1 MEQYISVDLKRTGN
15 RNMKGTIPK
24 DTFSANIGKVSMEVE
39 QNDPLALVA
48 NNGNL
53 QCAEAS
59 QAPEQT
65 TPKQMTTD
73 KAANYSDHQCVICL
87 ESLDKEHK
95 TLQKCKHKFCA
106 PCIDR
111 QFEHKPVCPTCGE
124 MYGVITGNQPNGTM
138 NVETVNTSLPGYP
151 KCNTLVITYEFPDGI
166 QGVSTNYIHMYIYW
180 QY

>member
-1 MEQYISVDLKRTGN
+1 MEQYIPIDLERTGN
-15 RNMKGTIPK
+15 GNRKRTTLK
-24 DTFSANIGKVSMEVE
+24 DSFAENIGEVSMEAQ
-39 QNDPLALVA
+39 QNDPLTLVVDT
-48 NNGNL
+48 GNL

-65 TPKQMTTD
+65 TLKQMSTD
-73 KAANYSDHQCVICL
+73 KAADDSDHQCVICL

-124 MYGVITGNQPNGTM
+124 MYGVITGNQPDGTM
-138 NVETVNTSLPGYP
+138 NVEKVDTSLPGYP

-166 QGVSTNYIHMYIYW
+166 QGVSTNYILMYIY
-180 QY
+180 

>member
-1 MEQYISVDLKRTGN
+1 MNLERTGN
-15 RNMKGTIPK
+15 GNIKRTTLK
-24 DTFSANIGKVSMEVE
+24 DSFFAENIGEVSMEAQ
-39 QNDPLALVA
+39 QNGPAALVVD
-48 NNGNL
+48 NGKL

-65 TPKQMTTD
+65 IPKQRTTD
-73 KAANYSDHQCVICL
+73 NAADDGDHQCVICL

-124 MYGVITGNQPNGTM
+124 MYGVVTGNQPKGTM
-138 NVETVNTSLPGYP
+138 KVETDNTSLPGYP

-166 QGVSTNYIHMYIYW
+166 QGVSTNCILLFI
-180 QY
+180 Q